1 MRKFSEEQF
10 MQPRICAEA
19 SQILMIAGQNLK
31 FCPHPQRRAHRKGE
45 KMEQNLIRLLKADEI
60 ECRVSVI
67 KENGLSLLLYKDA
80 RVDQK
85 ILDETFGIF
94 GWKRSHQSIEG
105 NLYCTVEI
113 FDKEKGEWVAK
124 QDVGT
129 TGYAEKE
136 KSQASDSFKR
146 ACFNWG
152 IGRELYTA
160 PFIWIPAGK
169 ASIQSKDNRF
179 FCSDRFSVSSI
190 QCNDNREISA
200 LMIVNEEGRS
210 VYEMKEKGAAAA
222 GRGKGKTAG
231 ENGNKAETAQK
242 SVQKDT
248 AGKAQKDS
256 ASISKEQMDS
266 LQAEL
271 DRTGVTME
279 TVQNRYQIKEPGAMS
294 TELYGRVMSALKRT
308 KSTEAA

>member
-1 MRKFSEEQF
+1 
-10 MQPRICAEA
+10 
-19 SQILMIAGQNLK
+19 
-31 FCPHPQRRAHRKGE
+31 
-45 KMEQNLIRLLKADEI
+45 MEQNLIRLLKADEI

-67 KENGLSLLLYKDA
+67 KESGLSLLLYKDA

-169 ASIQSKDNRF
+169 ASIMYKEDQNKVKRF
-179 FCSDRFSVSSI
+179 SCNERFSVSSI
-190 QCNDNREISA
+190 QYNDNREICA
-200 LMIVNEEGRS
+200 LVIVNDSGHT
-210 VYEMKEKGAAAA
+210 VYELEEKGAGATIARKGTGGA
-222 GRGKGKTAG
+222 G
-231 ENGNKAETAQK
+231 GNKAETAKKPAQK
-242 SVQKDT
+242 NT
-248 AGKAQKDS
+248 AGKVQKDS
-256 ASISKEQMDS
+256 ALISKEQMES

-271 DRTGVTME
+271 DRTGVSME
-279 TVQNRYQIKEPGAMS
+279 TVQSRYQIKEPGAMS
-294 TELYGRVMSALKRT
+294 AELYGRVMSALKRT

>member
-1 MRKFSEEQF
+1 

-19 SQILMIAGQNLK
+19 SQILMIAEQNLK
-31 FCPHPQRRAHRKGE
+31 FCPHPQCRAHRKGE

-80 RVDQK
+80 RVDQR
-85 ILDETFGIF
+85 ILDETFGLF

-113 FDKEKGEWVAK
+113 HDKETGEWVAK

-129 TGYAEKE
+129 MSYLEKE
-136 KSQASDSFKR
+136 KGQASDSFKR

-169 ASIQSKDNRF
+169 ASIMYKEDQNKVKRF
-179 FCSDRFSVSSI
+179 HCNDRFSVSSI
-190 QCNDNREISA
+190 QYSDDREISA
-200 LMIVNEEGRS
+200 LVIVNESGEP
-210 VYEMKEKGAAAA
+210 VYELKEKGAGTTVTRKGKAASGTGSKAEPAQKLGQKKAA
-222 GRGKGKTAG
+222 GKT
-231 ENGNKAETAQK
+231 
-242 SVQKDT
+242 S
-248 AGKAQKDS
+248 KDS
-256 ASISKEQMDS
+256 AVISKVQMDS

-271 DRTGVTME
+271 DRTGVSME
-279 TVQNRYQIKEPGAMS
+279 TVQSRYQIKEPGAMS
-294 TELYGRVMSALKRT
+294 AELYGRVMSALKRT